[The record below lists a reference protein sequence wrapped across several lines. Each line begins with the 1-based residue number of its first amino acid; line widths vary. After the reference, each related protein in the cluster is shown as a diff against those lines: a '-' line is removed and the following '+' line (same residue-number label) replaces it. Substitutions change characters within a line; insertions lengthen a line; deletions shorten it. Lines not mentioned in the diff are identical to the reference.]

1 VLEAGNRGIVFNV
14 KTNSYQLGEDEL
26 IDPVPENGTITIIPL
41 FAAAGGGGGKWI
53 KIILGVGLI
62 AAGLMGATFL
72 GMGSLQLVVTGAL
85 LLLSGLM
92 GKRTPKAEGEDQ
104 KSFVFS
110 GQTNTSQVGDR
121 VPVVYGVIIAGSIVL
136 SAAVRSYI
144 VA

>member
-1 VLEAGNRGIVFNV
+1 
-14 KTNSYQLGEDEL
+14 
-26 IDPVPENGTITIIPL
+26 
-41 FAAAGGGGGKWI
+41 
-53 KIILGVGLI
+53 
-62 AAGLMGATFL
+62 
-72 GMGSLQLVVTGAL
+72 
-85 LLLSGLM
+85 M
-92 GKRTPKAEGEDQ
+92 GKRVPKAEGEDQ